1 MASPQQA
8 ARQRAILGGLVK
20 DRASLAVSTLLLV
33 ALLQAFRYVSVFLME
48 RKGIYKYLYSTT

>member
-20 DRASLAVSTLLLV
+20 DRALLAVSTLLLV

-48 RKGIYKYLYSTT
+48 RK